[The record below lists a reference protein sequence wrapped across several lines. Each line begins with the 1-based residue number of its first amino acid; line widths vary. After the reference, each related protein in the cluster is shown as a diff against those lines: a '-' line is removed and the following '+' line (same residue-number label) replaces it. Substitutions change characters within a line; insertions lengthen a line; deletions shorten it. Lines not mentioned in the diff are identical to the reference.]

1 MCEREMRARRD
12 CCGILCWRNKG
23 ERMIIFIRGSYEKSL
38 EINFWER
45 GGKVESQMKEA
56 GEGGQ

>member
-1 MCEREMRARRD
+1 
-12 CCGILCWRNKG
+12 
-23 ERMIIFIRGSYEKSL
+23 MIIFIRGSYEKSL